1 MKRRDL
7 LGALAVGGALAVT
20 GCSKEQKSE
29 GAAAVNTGQTFKWSM
44 ATTWPKD
51 FQGVG
56 TGANYFAKLVNDM
69 SAGRLQIKVY
79 GAGEIV
85 PALEVFDAVSQ
96 GTVEIG
102 HGASYYWK
110 GKMPVAPL
118 FSAIPFGMTA
128 TEINGWL
135 YHGGGMALYRELYA
149 PFNVIPTVGGNTGC
163 QMAGWFKRDI
173 NSLTDIKGLKMR
185 IPGLGGEVLARAG
198 GEPVLI
204 PGGEVFTALQTGAID
219 AAEWIGPY
227 NDLAFGLYKAAQNY
241 YYPGWHE
248 PGTALEIIINKQRFE
263 ALPAGLQTIVMT
275 AAQAANIDML
285 SEFTARNHEAL
296 RSLITDHQVQVK
308 RLPDDVLAELKKHGD
323 AIVRESASAD
333 QISQRILESC
343 TGFLASVKDWSKIAD
358 LSYMQTR

>member
-1 MKRRDL
+1 MKRRNF
-7 LGALAVGGALAVT
+7 LGALAAGGALVAA
-20 GCSKEQKSE
+20 GCNKTPKNDASASI
-29 GAAAVNTGQTFKWSM
+29 NTNQTFKWSM

-51 FQGVG
+51 FQAVG
-56 TGANYFAKLVNDM
+56 TGANYFAKLVEQM
-69 SAGRLQIKVY
+69 SNGRLLIKVY

-96 GTVEIG
+96 GTVELG

-128 TEINGWL
+128 AEINGWV
-135 YHGGGMALYRELYA
+135 YHGGGMALYEELYA
-149 PFNVIPTVGGNTGC
+149 PFNVKPMLGGNTGC

-173 NSLTDIKGLKMR
+173 NSLSDIKGLKMR
-185 IPGLGGEVLARAG
+185 IPGIGGEVLARAG

-204 PGGEVFTALQTGAID
+204 PGGEVFTSLQTGAID

-227 NDLAFGLYKAAQNY
+227 NDLAFGLYKAAPNY

-248 PGTALEIIINKQRFE
+248 PGTALEIIVNKQRFDE
-263 ALPAGLQTIVMT
+263 LPKDLQVILTT
-275 AAQAANIDML
+275 AAQAANIDMH

-296 RSLITDHQVQVK
+296 HTLITDHGVKVK
-308 RLPDDVLAELKKHGD
+308 RLPDDVLATLKQHGE
-323 AIVRESASAD
+323 AIVAEVAATD
-333 QISQRILESC
+333 NISQRVYQSC
-343 TGFLASVKDWSKIAD
+343 NAFKKSVKSWSDISELAF
-358 LSYMQTR
+358 MQTR